1 MPQLVFRYKKRRSV
15 IKQRL
20 RKKSLSGRKR
30 PTVPVSE
37 NLEPEEPVP
46 LALHAP
52 GGTQPAGSH
61 RGACSG
67 HRQPRFQ
74 REWLVR
80 RRRRVRPVAGRQ
92 SPTTPGNSPEHPAK
106 KELPFRQLFFN
117 YFSSNEWITTPE
129 RSFGSNHV
137 VFGGMMLPVSAI
149 LMSCCIETG

>member
-80 RRRRVRPVAGRQ
+80 RRRRVRPVAGRR

-106 KELPFRQLFFN
+106 KSCRKGSSFSIIFLRTSGLQLPNAVSVRTTW
-117 YFSSNEWITTPE
+117 SSE
-129 RSFGSNHV
+129 
-137 VFGGMMLPVSAI
+137 A
-149 LMSCCIETG
+149 